1 MQRWLDDSPHLRIF
15 KLKVKTLRVQGERM
29 IDTML
34 SGEDAQCLSDGLSNG
49 VGCDKSGTGF
59 RLELQTCRS
68 PNNSF
73 PVPNVFLLGS
83 NHEYKY
89 LGNE

>member
-1 MQRWLDDSPHLRIF
+1 
-15 KLKVKTLRVQGERM
+15 M